1 MKKKKTEKVG
11 IISGMEILKNTRP
24 MQDIPFR
31 TGVYSDKRKKRE
43 KVNKNK
49 LEKWLQILSYVFC
62 ASATSE
68 NQVELLKNKLHSRT
82 QRIFVRI
89 TYEN

>member
-11 IISGMEILKNTRP
+11 IISGIDVLKNTRP
-24 MQDIPFR
+24 IQDIPFR

-49 LEKWLQILSYVFC
+49 LEKWLQICCTYFARGQLPKI
-62 ASATSE
+62 
-68 NQVELLKNKLHSRT
+68 LLHSRT

>member
-24 MQDIPFR
+24 IQDIPFR

-43 KVNKNK
+43 KINKRNYD
-49 LEKWLQILSYVFC
+49 KWL
-62 ASATSE
+62 
-68 NQVELLKNKLHSRT
+68 
-82 QRIFVRI
+82 
-89 TYEN
+89 

>member
-1 MKKKKTEKVG
+1 MKKKKTEKIGTIKG
-11 IISGMEILKNTRP
+11 IDILKNTKP

-49 LEKWLQILSYVFC
+49 LEKWL
-62 ASATSE
+62 
-68 NQVELLKNKLHSRT
+68 
-82 QRIFVRI
+82 
-89 TYEN
+89 

>member
-31 TGVYSDKRKKRE
+31 TGVYSDKRRKRE
-43 KVNKNK
+43 KVNKRNYD
-49 LEKWLQILSYVFC
+49 KWL
-62 ASATSE
+62 
-68 NQVELLKNKLHSRT
+68 
-82 QRIFVRI
+82 
-89 TYEN
+89 

>member
-1 MKKKKTEKVG
+1 MKKKKKEKIG
-11 IISGMEILKNTRP
+11 IIKGIDVLKNTRP

-49 LEKWLQILSYVFC
+49 LEKWL
-62 ASATSE
+62 
-68 NQVELLKNKLHSRT
+68 
-82 QRIFVRI
+82 
-89 TYEN
+89 

>member
-11 IISGMEILKNTRP
+11 TIKGIDVLKNTRP

-31 TGVYSDKRKKRE
+31 TGVHSDKRKKIE

-49 LEKWLQILSYVFC
+49 LEKWL
-62 ASATSE
+62 
-68 NQVELLKNKLHSRT
+68 
-82 QRIFVRI
+82 
-89 TYEN
+89 

>member
-1 MKKKKTEKVG
+1 MAKKKKTQTIG
-11 IISGMEILKNTRP
+11 TISGLEVLRQTRP

-49 LEKWLQILSYVFC
+49 LDKWL
-62 ASATSE
+62 
-68 NQVELLKNKLHSRT
+68 
-82 QRIFVRI
+82 
-89 TYEN
+89 

>member
-24 MQDIPFR
+24 IQDIPFR

-43 KVNKNK
+43 KVNKRNYD
-49 LEKWLQILSYVFC
+49 KWL
-62 ASATSE
+62 
-68 NQVELLKNKLHSRT
+68 
-82 QRIFVRI
+82 
-89 TYEN
+89 

>member
-31 TGVYSDKRKKRE
+31 TGVHSDKRKKRE
-43 KVNKNK
+43 KVNKNR
-49 LEKWLQILSYVFC
+49 LEKWL
-62 ASATSE
+62 
-68 NQVELLKNKLHSRT
+68 
-82 QRIFVRI
+82 
-89 TYEN
+89 

>member
-31 TGVYSDKRKKRE
+31 TGVHSDKRKKRE

-49 LEKWLQILSYVFC
+49 LEKWLQILPYVFR
-62 ASATSE
+62 ASVTSE
-68 NQVELLKNKLHSRT
+68 N
-82 QRIFVRI
+82 
-89 TYEN
+89 